1 MPAKALLLVG
11 DNDHGKE
18 PFGCVSQAV
27 GANGW
32 GTCSRQLC
40 LGLSFSCFS
49 EFCGW
54 PNFWELNYF
63 IHLNLFYIALK
74 GGAVYKDP
82 S

>member
-11 DNDHGKE
+11 DNNHGKE

-27 GANGW
+27 GMNGW
-32 GTCSRQLC
+32 GTCSGQLC
-40 LGLSFSCFS
+40 LALSFSGFS

-63 IHLNLFYIALK
+63 IHLNPILHPPT
-74 GGAVYKDP
+74 GGAVHKDP